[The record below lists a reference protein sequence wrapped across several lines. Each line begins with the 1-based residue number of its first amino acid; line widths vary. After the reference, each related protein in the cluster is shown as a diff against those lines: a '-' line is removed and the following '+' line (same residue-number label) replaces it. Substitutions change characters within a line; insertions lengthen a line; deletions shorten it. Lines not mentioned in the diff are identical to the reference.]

1 MNPLTGAAAAYTN
14 IVVLSIEPRLQ
25 KRVTGIGC
33 KHVDRTKSTE
43 EHHSLRGVEVAHY
56 SKENDTSS
64 NRR

>member
-33 KHVDRTKSTE
+33 KQVDGTKSTGK
-43 EHHSLRGVEVAHY
+43 HTAYEV
-56 SKENDTSS
+56 
-64 NRR
+64 

>member
-25 KRVTGIGC
+25 KRDKGIEC
-33 KHVDRTKSTE
+33 KQVDHTKSTG

>member
-33 KHVDRTKSTE
+33 KQVDNLRSGVFFFFEERTRRE
-43 EHHSLRGVEVAHY
+43 E
-56 SKENDTSS
+56 KKITPDTFI
-64 NRR
+64 